1 MLSNSLM
8 KPFRST
14 LTAILAVLSF
24 HLVAAEPV
32 SYDDPWENM
41 NRAVFDF
48 NDALDTFTLKPVAK
62 GYNYI
67 TPKPVQNMV
76 GNFFSN
82 LGEVRNAANAGL
94 QLKPKEAFTSLSRL
108 VINSTIGMLGLI
120 DVASPL
126 GLEKEYNDFG
136 MTFAHWGAPSGPYVV
151 LPLLGSSTV
160 RDGLGR
166 IPDVYTNPITYHRPE
181 RDRWIAWGISSID
194 TRAKLLGP
202 EELIVGDR
210 YTFIR
215 DSYLQRREFLITGE
229 QPEDDF

>member
-1 MLSNSLM
+1 MRNSLTKITHLIM
-8 KPFRST
+8 AVT
-14 LTAILAVLSF
+14 LMILSLQLS
-24 HLVAAEPV
+24 AADPV
-32 SYDDPWENM
+32 SYDDPWEDV

-48 NDALDTFTLKPVAK
+48 NDALDTFTLKPIAK

-67 TPKPVQNMV
+67 TPKPVQSMV

-108 VINSTIGMLGLI
+108 AINSTIGMLGLI
-120 DVASPL
+120 DVASPM
-126 GLEKEYNDFG
+126 GIEQKYNDFG
-136 MTFAHWGAPSGPYVV
+136 LTFAHWGAPSGPYVV
-151 LPLLGSSTV
+151 LPLLGSSTL

-166 IPDVYTNPITYHRPE
+166 LPDTYSNPITYHEPE
-181 RDRWIAWGISSID
+181 RDRWIAWGLGLVN
-194 TRAKLLGP
+194 TRAKLLGA

-215 DSYLQRREFLITGE
+215 DTYLQRREFLITGE